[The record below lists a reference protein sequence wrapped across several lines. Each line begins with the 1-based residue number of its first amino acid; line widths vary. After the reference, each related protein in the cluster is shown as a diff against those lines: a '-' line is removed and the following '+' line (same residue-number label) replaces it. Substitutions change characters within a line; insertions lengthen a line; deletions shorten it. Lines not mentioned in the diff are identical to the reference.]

1 MSLRLGVATPASQI
15 RTSQV
20 ATGISYTAPVGSP
33 DLIVVLGATATGK
46 SALSL
51 RLAEA
56 LDGELINADAL
67 QVYRGLDIGT
77 AKPSAEDRR
86 RVPHHLLDLLP
97 PAETFSAGEFA
108 RSARAAIAEVRLR
121 RRRPIVVGGSGFYL
135 RALLGGIGPL
145 PAGDSEVRSALR
157 QRLAI
162 EGLMV
167 LRRELALVDPVSAA
181 RIAAS
186 DTQRN
191 LRALEVFQTT
201 GEPLSAW
208 QARAAARAEP
218 LPALRVGLTVP
229 RALLYDR
236 IAQRVQGMVAAGW
249 NEEVRGLLASGVP
262 ATAPAFQAIGYRQM
276 VDHLS
281 GRLSLD
287 AAVAETIRA
296 TRRYAK
302 RQETWFRNE
311 PDVTWFSAEHSG
323 ETVDRVLWFLQRS
336 GAERR

>member
-1 MSLRLGVATPASQI
+1 MEP
-15 RTSQV
+15 
-20 ATGISYTAPVGSP
+20 P

-46 SALSL
+46 SALAL

-77 AKPSAEDRR
+77 AKAGAADRR

-97 PAETFSAGEFA
+97 PTASFSAGDF
-108 RSARAAIAEVRLR
+108 ARAARDAIAAVRAR
-121 RRRPIVVGGSGFYL
+121 RRLPVVVGGSGFYL
-135 RALLGGIGPL
+135 RALLGGLGPL
-145 PAGDSEVRSALR
+145 PARDPELRAALR
-157 QRLAI
+157 QRLAA
-162 EGLMV
+162 EGLPA
-167 LRRELALVDPVSAA
+167 LRRDLEAVDPPCAA
-181 RIAAS
+181 RLAS
-186 DTQRN
+186 GDTQRI
-191 LRALEVFQTT
+191 LRALEVFQAT

-208 QARAAARAEP
+208 QQRAAHQAQP
-218 LPALRVGLTVP
+218 LPAVRIGLTVP

-249 NEEVRGLLASGVP
+249 SEEVRELLASGVP
-262 ATAPAFQAIGYRQM
+262 ETAPAFQAIGYRQM
-276 VDHLS
+276 VDHLG

-287 AAVAETIRA
+287 AAVADTIRA

-302 RQETWFRNE
+302 RQETWFRSE
-311 PDVTWFSAEHSG
+311 PDVTWFPAERIG
-323 ETVDRVLWFLQRS
+323 ETADRVLWFLQRS